1 MRVGSVDLMKFKDF
15 VSKLLAIFNKDT
27 IIEDIRVTRGELD
40 KLQASYNYAADLA
53 RNWKFKDETI
63 VGMVA
68 EFKKNISGPD
78 NGNPIVHIARHLKV
92 VQENLNTAEK
102 LVQANMAGQV
112 SSMGLTYKQAAVLQY
127 VNAIYLVSKYSR
139 KWLNMIF
146 VYESARYEECDTVIE
161 DSITRAERK
170 WLEETFGDFLSAYG
184 TAIADVAT
192 VMKKLN
198 EVPEITVSESN
209 ENALNSTVGIN
220 KLDPMKSGLIATK
233 ANPIYFVRM
242 VIAEWQVARYNEAKE
257 ELRLIELRLQLM
269 KELQA
274 KRPNAKLEKTIAQTE
289 SRVQAMQAT
298 VAELEA
304 A

>member
-15 VSKLLAIFNKDT
+15 VSKLVAIFNKDT
-27 IIEDIRVTRGELD
+27 IIEDIRITRGELE
-40 KLQASYNYAADLA
+40 KLQASYSFAADLA
-53 RNWKFKDETI
+53 RSWKFKDETI
-63 VGMVA
+63 SGMVSD
-68 EFKKNISGPD
+68 FKRSVSGPD
-78 NGNPIVHIARHLKV
+78 NGNPIVHIAHHLKT

-102 LVQANMAGQV
+102 LVQANLSGQV
-112 SSMGLTYKQAAVLQY
+112 SSLGLTYKQAAVLQY
-127 VNAIYLVSKYSR
+127 VNAIYLVSKYGR

-146 VYESARYEECDTVIE
+146 VYESARYEESGTVIE
-161 DSITRAERK
+161 DSITKDERK
-170 WLEETFGDFLSAYG
+170 WLEETFSDFLVAYG
-184 TAIADVAT
+184 TAIGDVAT

-209 ENALNSTVGIN
+209 ENNLNSTVGLN
-220 KLDPMKSGLIATK
+220 KLDPMKAGIIATK

-242 VIAEWQVARYNEAKE
+242 VIAEWQVARFNESKE

-274 KRPNAKLEKTIAQTE
+274 KRPNAKLEKTIAQCE

-298 VAELEA
+298 VAELEGA
-304 A
+304 